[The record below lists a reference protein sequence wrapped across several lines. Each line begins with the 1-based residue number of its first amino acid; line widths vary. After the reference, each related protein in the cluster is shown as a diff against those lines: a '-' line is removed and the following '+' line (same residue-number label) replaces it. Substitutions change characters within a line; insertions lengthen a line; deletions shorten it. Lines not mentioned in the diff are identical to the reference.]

1 MESLMRV
8 LLSSLIRGVS
18 VFFIIQP
25 LAYGQPEGDDEDHD
39 DEIEEIVVTST
50 RSRQSLE
57 DMPTRVEVI
66 TGEELGEKANM
77 KPGDIRML
85 LNENTGIQVQQT
97 SATTFNSSIRI
108 QGLDGRYTQMLR
120 DGMPLY
126 SGFAGGLGLLQVAPL
141 DLQSVE
147 VIKGSLSTLYGGGA
161 IAGLV
166 NLNTKVPNSEPET
179 SFLLNRTSAGG
190 LDASAFHAARNEEL
204 GGTLFASWNESTAY
218 DPADIGLSAIPEFER
233 WTINPRAFVYF
244 EDDSELRVGITAVVE
259 DRTGGNMDYI
269 KGRPVSNPYFE
280 DNRTERLSSQL
291 EFTRELGNGT
301 LNLRNSLGHFDREI
315 SIPDFVFAGTQESSF
330 SELHWVLP
338 QGTSEWVMGMSLVTE
353 KFRQRDAA
361 PGFSHDYSQRTLG
374 AFVQNARPLT
384 DTLSLETGLRVDRH
398 SKQGT
403 LALPRISFLYEP
415 RDDLTIRAGGGL
427 GYRNPTLFSEDA
439 ESLQFRNIL
448 PLDQD
453 LTEAERSRGLNMD
466 VNYRY
471 PLPNGEMLTLNTLLF
486 YTRVDDPQV
495 LLPQGE
501 NYVFAQPS
509 GYVDT
514 RGAEINLTITQGD
527 FKLYLGYTHANVRE
541 HYATGVTEAPLVS
554 EHRLNSVL
562 MYEREDDFRVGL
574 EAYYYSP
581 QLLGDGAT
589 GESYWITGLMS
600 EKLFG
605 ENISLFINFENISDT
620 RQTRFDTI
628 YTGSLSNPQFR
639 DIYAPLDGFVV
650 NGGIKVRFN

>member
-1 MESLMRV
+1 MKV
-8 LLSSLIRGVS
+8 LWYPFIRGALVY
-18 VFFIIQP
+18 FIVQP
-25 LAYGQPEGDDEDHD
+25 VVYGQPADDVE
-39 DEIEEIVVTST
+39 EPEEEVEEIVVTST
-50 RSRQSLE
+50 RSRQSLA

-85 LNENTGIQVQQT
+85 LNESTGIQVQQT

-147 VIKGSLSTLYGGGA
+147 VIKGSVSTLYGGGA

-166 NLNTKVPNSEPET
+166 NLNTKVPTSEPET
-179 SFLLNRTSAGG
+179 SLLFNRTSAGG
-190 LDASAFHAARNEEL
+190 LDASAFSAARNEEI

-218 DPADIGLSAIPEFER
+218 DPANIGLSAIPEFER
-233 WTINPRAFVYF
+233 WTINPRAFLYF
-244 EDDSELRVGITAVVE
+244 DDESELRAGITAVVE
-259 DRTGGNMDYI
+259 DRLGGNMDYI
-269 KGRPVSNPYFE
+269 KDRPVSNPYYE
-280 DNRTERLSSQL
+280 NNRTERLSSQL
-291 EFTRELGNGT
+291 EYTREFGIGT

-315 SIPDFVFAGTQESSF
+315 SVPGFMFAGVQESSF
-330 SELHWVLP
+330 SELHYLLP
-338 QGTSEWVMGMSLVTE
+338 FDTSEWVMGMSLITE

-361 PGFSHDYSQRTLG
+361 PGFRHDYSQRTLG
-374 AFVQNARPLT
+374 AFVQNSRELT
-384 DTLSLETGLRVDRH
+384 ETMSLEAGLRVDRH
-398 SKQGT
+398 SEQGT
-403 LALPRISFLYEP
+403 LALPRLSLLYEP
-415 RDDLTIRAGGGL
+415 RENITLRAGGGL
-427 GYRNPTLFSEDA
+427 GYRSPTLFSEDA

-448 PLDQD
+448 PQD
-453 LTEAERSRGLNMD
+453 RNSTTAERSRGLNMD
-466 VNYRY
+466 LNYRH
-471 PLPNGEMLTLNTLLF
+471 PLANGEMLTLNTLVF

-495 LLPQGE
+495 LLPQRE
-501 NYVFAQPS
+501 NFVFSQPQ

-514 RGAEINLTITQGD
+514 RGAEINLTLTHGD

-541 HYATGVTEAPLVS
+541 HYAGAATEATLVS

-589 GESYWITGLMS
+589 GDSYWVTGLMT
-600 EKLFG
+600 EKVFMEG
-605 ENISLFINFENISDT
+605 VSLFLNFENISDT

-628 YTGSLSNPQFR
+628 YTGSLSDPQFR

-650 NGGIKVRFN
+650 NGGIKIKFN

>member
-1 MESLMRV
+1 MRV
-8 LLSSLIRGVS
+8 LWSPLMHGALI
-18 VFFIIQP
+18 FFIVQP
-25 LAYGQPEGDDEDHD
+25 IVYGQPVDDAEAQE

-50 RSRQSLE
+50 RSRQSL
-57 DMPTRVEVI
+57 DDIPTRVEMI

-166 NLNTKVPNSEPET
+166 NLITKVPDLEPET
-179 SFLLNRTSAGG
+179 SFLLNHTSAGG
-190 LDASAFHAARNEEL
+190 MDASAFHGARNDAV
-204 GGTLFASWNESTAY
+204 GGTLFVAWNESAAY

-233 WTINPRAFVYF
+233 WTINPRVFVYF
-244 EDDSELRVGITAVVE
+244 DDTSELRAGITAVVE
-259 DRTGGNMDYI
+259 DRLGGNMDYI
-269 KGRPVSNPYFE
+269 KNRAISNPYYE
-280 DNRTERLSSQL
+280 NNRTERLSSQL

-315 SIPDFVFAGTQESSF
+315 SVPGFTFAGIQESSF
-330 SELHWVLP
+330 SELHYVLP
-338 QGTSEWVMGMSLVTE
+338 FDTSEWVMGMSLITE

-361 PGFSHDYSQRTLG
+361 PGFRHDYSQRTLG
-374 AFVQNARPLT
+374 AFVQNTR
-384 DTLSLETGLRVDRH
+384 TLSETMSLEAGLRVDGH

-403 LALPRISFLYEP
+403 LTLPRVSLLYEP
-415 RDDLTIRAGGGL
+415 TSDITIRAGGGL

-439 ESLQFRNIL
+439 ERLQFRNIL
-448 PLDQD
+448 PQDQD
-453 LTEAERSRGLNMD
+453 STKAERSRGLNMD
-466 VNYRY
+466 MNYRI
-471 PLPNGEMLTLNTLLF
+471 PLANGELLTLNTLLF
-486 YTRVDDPQV
+486 YTRVDDPQT

-501 NYVFAQPS
+501 SFVSAQPQ
-509 GYVDT
+509 GFVDT
-514 RGAEINLTITQGD
+514 RGTEINLTMTHAD

-541 HYATGVTEAPLVS
+541 HYAGTVTEAPLVS

-562 MYEREDDFRVGL
+562 VYEREDDFRVGL

-589 GESYWITGLMS
+589 GERYWITGLMA
-600 EKLFG
+600 EKFFREGFSAFL
-605 ENISLFINFENISDT
+605 NFENFLDT

-650 NGGIKVRFN
+650 NAGIKIALN

>member
-1 MESLMRV
+1 MRV
-8 LLSSLIRGVS
+8 LWSPFIRGALVYL
-18 VFFIIQP
+18 IAQP
-25 LAYGQPEGDDEDHD
+25 VVYGQPDDDVE
-39 DEIEEIVVTST
+39 EPEEEVEEIVVTST
-50 RSRQSLE
+50 RSRQSLA

-85 LNENTGIQVQQT
+85 LNESTGIQVQQT

-147 VIKGSLSTLYGGGA
+147 VIKGSVSTLYGGGA

-166 NLNTKVPNSEPET
+166 NLNTKVPTSEPET
-179 SFLLNRTSAGG
+179 SLLFNRTSAGG
-190 LDASAFHAARNEEL
+190 LDSSVFSAARNEEI

-218 DPADIGLSAIPEFER
+218 DPADIGLSAIPKFER
-233 WTINPRAFVYF
+233 WTINPRAFVYL
-244 EDDSELRVGITAVVE
+244 DDESELRAGITVVVE
-259 DRTGGNMDYI
+259 DRLGGNMDYI
-269 KGRPVSNPYFE
+269 KDRPVSNPYYE

-315 SIPDFVFAGTQESSF
+315 SVPGFMFAGTQESSF
-330 SELHWVLP
+330 SELHYLLP
-338 QGTSEWVMGMSLVTE
+338 FDTSEWVMGMSLITE
-353 KFRQRDAA
+353 KFRQREAA

-374 AFVQNARPLT
+374 AFVQNSRTLT
-384 DTLSLETGLRVDRH
+384 DTLSLEAGLRVDRH
-398 SKQGT
+398 SELDT
-403 LALPRISFLYEP
+403 LALPRVSLLYEP
-415 RDDLTIRAGGGL
+415 RNDITIRAGGGL

-448 PLDQD
+448 PQD
-453 LTEAERSRGLNMD
+453 KNSTKAERSRGLNMD

-471 PLPNGEMLTLNTLLF
+471 PLANGETLTLNTLLF

-495 LLPQGE
+495 LLQQGE
-501 NYVFAQPS
+501 NFAFSQPE

-514 RGAEINLTITQGD
+514 RGAEINFTLTRGD

-541 HYATGVTEAPLVS
+541 HYTSEVTDAPLVS

-589 GESYWITGLMS
+589 GDSYWVTGLMT
-600 EKLFG
+600 EKIFMEG
-605 ENISLFINFENISDT
+605 VSLFLNFENITDT

-628 YTGSLSNPQFR
+628 YTGSLSDPQFR

-650 NGGIKVRFN
+650 NGGIKIRFN